1 MPAWHAV
8 STLALPGARGR
19 GTNRFNVITK
29 LQSTCVAVYSPG
41 HPGALSYYIVND
53 DGVMA
58 RGFYAGG
65 RLLAAHY
72 TGYTLHNRKFEP
84 VSCQLLARRGVQ
96 E

>member
-1 MPAWHAV
+1 MATVPRVVGMLPRGACHA
-8 STLALPGARGR
+8 TLALRGARGR
-19 GTNRFNVITK
+19 GTNRYNVITK

-72 TGYTLHNRKFEP
+72 TGYCTQ
-84 VSCQLLARRGVQ
+84 SGI
-96 E
+96 